1 MTMGQ
6 GKSFG
11 FFLLMT
17 RPWQFLYTAEA
28 FRVSWM
34 SVPMLNARRS
44 PQRDFAPLHH
54 NHPMIARTKALN
66 REIVRAQWVIE
77 ACNMLMQM
85 A

>member
-6 GKSFG
+6 RKSFG

-17 RPWQFLYTAEA
+17 RPWQFLYTADA
-28 FRVSWM
+28 FKVSWM
-34 SVPMLNARRS
+34 SVPMLNAQHL
-44 PQRDFAPLHH
+44 PPRDFAPLHPI
-54 NHPMIARTKALN
+54 HPMIARTKTLN